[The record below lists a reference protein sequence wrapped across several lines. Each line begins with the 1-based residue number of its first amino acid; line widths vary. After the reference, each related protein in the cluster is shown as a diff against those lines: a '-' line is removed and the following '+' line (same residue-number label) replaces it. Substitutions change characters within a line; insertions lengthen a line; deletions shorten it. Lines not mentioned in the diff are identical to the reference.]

1 MVLIISKKGD
11 ATQIVKPKKIGLEED
26 MQDFIKDHPEVIPF
40 YEIEEGKKILVIIK
54 EFSTNSGPVDA
65 VGIDQEGHIYLIETK
80 LEKNTDKRRVIAQI
94 LDYASSMW
102 KNTTY
107 YDFTTIVNNYLRK
120 EKDTDLDSEIM
131 DYFGVDDPNPIKNS
145 INENISA
152 GHYRLVIVMDRID
165 DALKDTITFLNTHTD
180 FDIYGIELN
189 YYEYNGMEIV
199 SPNIIGTEIRKEHLK
214 PTDEDPSLKN
224 FMTKVK
230 EKVTQETEANFEY
243 LTLNPKR
250 ELNFA
255 IIDNDE
261 NGYLSYQAHKYA
273 NDSLKIGFFNSLKD
287 HNKRA
292 ELTKE
297 IEGVLPKLTK
307 EIGNFEFHRTFKGIL
322 KHDLSREN
330 QDFDDNL
337 INQASQKI
345 IKLMNI
351 LNPIIEKYIN

>member
-40 YEIEEGKKILVIIK
+40 HEIEEGKKILVIIK

-65 VGIDQEGHIYLIETK
+65 VGIDQEGQIYLIETK

-107 YDFTTIVNNYLRK
+107 YDFTTIVDNYLRK
-120 EKDTDLDSEIM
+120 EKDSDLDTEILNYFEGTDLKQ
-131 DYFGVDDPNPIKNS
+131 IKNS

-189 YYEYNGMEIV
+189 YYE
-199 SPNIIGTEIRKEHLK
+199 
-214 PTDEDPSLKN
+214 
-224 FMTKVK
+224 
-230 EKVTQETEANFEY
+230 
-243 LTLNPKR
+243 
-250 ELNFA
+250 
-255 IIDNDE
+255 
-261 NGYLSYQAHKYA
+261 
-273 NDSLKIGFFNSLKD
+273 
-287 HNKRA
+287 
-292 ELTKE
+292 
-297 IEGVLPKLTK
+297 
-307 EIGNFEFHRTFKGIL
+307 
-322 KHDLSREN
+322 
-330 QDFDDNL
+330 
-337 INQASQKI
+337 
-345 IKLMNI
+345 
-351 LNPIIEKYIN
+351 